1 MVGGGEEIRLESRG
15 EFGGGHGG
23 FQIVGR
29 DIGGHK
35 KDLVV
40 ANGRTLGAQYEVD
53 VVAGMDVAVVV
64 AMVVCMNARR
74 AVA

>member
-1 MVGGGEEIRLESRG
+1 MVGGGGEVRLESRG
-15 EFGGGHGG
+15 EFGGGHGA
-23 FQIVGR
+23 FVIVARDVGR
-29 DIGGHK
+29 HK
-35 KDLVV
+35 SDLIV